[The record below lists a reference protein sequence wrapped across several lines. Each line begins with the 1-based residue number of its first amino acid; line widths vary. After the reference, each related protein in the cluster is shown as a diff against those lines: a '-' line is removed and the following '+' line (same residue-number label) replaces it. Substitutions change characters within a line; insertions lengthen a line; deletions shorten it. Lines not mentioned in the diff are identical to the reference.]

1 MMCEKL
7 QSVAKLGV
15 ALFVVV
21 QLLALVEWASNE
33 NVV

>member
-1 MMCEKL
+1 MCEKL
-7 QSVAKLGV
+7 RSVAKLGV

-21 QLLALVEWASNE
+21 QLVGLVEWASNE